1 MKALPVVARRSIAVL
16 LAMRLLSVGVGLP
29 VAQAN
34 APAPAPAPVRA
45 AAAGLRSLA
54 GGFQAAGGFFRGG
67 WVPATIIGPAPS
79 GLQDMS
85 CVPVFDCVA
94 INQITGSVLYGV
106 IQR

>member
-16 LAMRLLSVGVGLP
+16 LAMWLLGVGVGLP

-34 APAPAPAPVRA
+34 APAPAPVRA

>member
-1 MKALPVVARRSIAVL
+1 MKALPFIARRSIVVL
-16 LAMRLLSVGVGLP
+16 LAMSLLGVGVGVCLP

-34 APAPAPAPVRA
+34 APAPVRA

-54 GGFQAAGGFFRGG
+54 GGFQAGGGFFRGG
-67 WVPATIIGPAPS
+67 WVPATIIEPAPS